1 MLTLVL
7 DKVTRHVDRRSKK
20 RCGPC
25 PLPSPASWKDY
36 EKACTQLLAQF
47 KTLKIFGEKNDS
59 KCFFFGLFW
68 EWKTVYGSKKTMEDC
83 KNFFFVCFL
92 VVYYT

>member
-59 KCFFFGLFW
+59 RCFFLAQRRQ
-68 EWKTVYGSKKTMEDC
+68 WKTV
-83 KNFFFVCFL
+83 KNMFFVCFL

>member
-47 KTLKIFGEKNDS
+47 KTLKIFGKKNDS
-59 KCFFFGLFW
+59 RCFFWIVLG
-68 EWKTVYGSKKTMEDC
+68 MEDC
-83 KNFFFVCFL
+83 IWLKEDNGRL
-92 VVYYT
+92 

>member
-47 KTLKIFGEKNDS
+47 KTLKIFGKKNDS
-59 KCFFFGLFW
+59 RFFFWIVLG
-68 EWKTVYGSKKTMEDC
+68 MEDC
-83 KNFFFVCFL
+83 IWLKEDNGSL
-92 VVYYT
+92 

>member
-59 KCFFFGLFW
+59 RCFFWIVLG
-68 EWKTVYGSKKTMEDC
+68 MEDC
-83 KNFFFVCFL
+83 IWLKEDNGRL
-92 VVYYT
+92 

>member
-47 KTLKIFGEKNDS
+47 KTLKIFG
-59 KCFFFGLFW
+59 
-68 EWKTVYGSKKTMEDC
+68 KKTIRDVFFWIVLGMEDC
-83 KNFFFVCFL
+83 IWLKEDNGSL
-92 VVYYT
+92 

>member
-47 KTLKIFGEKNDS
+47 KTLKIFGKKNDS
-59 KCFFFGLFW
+59 RCFFLDCFGNGRLYMAQRRQ
-68 EWKTVYGSKKTMEDC
+68 WKTV
-83 KNFFFVCFL
+83 KNMFFVCFL